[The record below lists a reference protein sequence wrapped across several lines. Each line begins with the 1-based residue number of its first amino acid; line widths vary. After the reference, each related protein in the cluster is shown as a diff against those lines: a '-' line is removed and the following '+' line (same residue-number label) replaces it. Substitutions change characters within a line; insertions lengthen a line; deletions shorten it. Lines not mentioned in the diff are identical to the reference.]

1 MQPIP
6 CRRYF
11 VPNGLPSYLESYYPP
26 NKGKCVKNAQSLA
39 NFNLSHNG
47 HKVLIAPRRKCTS
60 RPQRER
66 QSQKKGEWRGNDK
79 KDQLVSGKCGYFE
92 CSLLLVESIQKCCKF
107 CKVLQLVSGKQFP
120 EHWGKIEVSCGSNHH
135 LVKPWPSRTWPCCI
149 ENASKV
155 WSQNAFTLFC

>member
-1 MQPIP
+1 MQPIL

-66 QSQKKGEWRGNDK
+66 QSQKKGGWMGNDK
-79 KDQLVSGKCGYFE
+79 KDQLVSGKYGYFE
-92 CSLLLVESIQKCCKF
+92 CSILLVESIQKCCKF

-120 EHWGKIEVSCGSNHH
+120 EHWGKIEVSCGGNHH

>member
-11 VPNGLPSYLESYYPP
+11 VQNGLPSYLESYYPP

-66 QSQKKGEWRGNDK
+66 QSQKKVGGGEMIKNISLF
-79 KDQLVSGKCGYFE
+79 QENGYFE
-92 CSLLLVESIQKCCKF
+92 CSILLVESIQKCCKF

-120 EHWGKIEVSCGSNHH
+120 EHWGKIEVSCGSSHH

>member
-66 QSQKKGEWRGNDK
+66 QSQKKVGGGEMIK

-92 CSLLLVESIQKCCKF
+92 CSLLLVESIRKCCKF

>member
-6 CRRYF
+6 CCRYF

-66 QSQKKGEWRGNDK
+66 QSQKKVGGGEMIK
-79 KDQLVSGKCGYFE
+79 KISLFQENGYFE
-92 CSLLLVESIQKCCKF
+92 CSILLVESIQKCCKF

-120 EHWGKIEVSCGSNHH
+120 EHWGKIEVSCGGNHH